1 MTEKELFRANNFD
14 LIRLFAAL
22 EVAIHHTL

>member
-22 EVAIHHTL
+22 EVTIHHTL